1 MSSVQVPAAPLP
13 AVESARTLPGVR
25 VGPNNPR
32 RYARE
37 ARSGDRRGPCS
48 PSPPSRSAWPG
59 TCSTIFWFESFWL
72 CNLSLGLVGLGLLSR
87 SRLPV
92 NVGFVWLLPGTLA
105 WASEAAFLGG
115 SFAPT
120 SYLVHLAGTALAAF
134 GVARLGVHRR
144 TELAALAFLC
154 TVLLL
159 ARCLPASANV
169 NCAFRARSGWSL
181 LPEERGALLRMRRAA
196 CARDQHCFRR
206 GSPDASSKAPERARR
221 LGRRLQ
227 FGERSRLRGGSRAA
241 VNPARLGGRCRVE
254 SATCCRGSRTWSRA
268 PQRRR
273 APPSRAGPRILLE
286 PVGAEVER
294 ASPSSLYRNRR
305 RTVRID
311 RGRSTRRSSDAAFA
325 RL

>member
-1 MSSVQVPAAPLP
+1 VKRAQEIAAGLFSLSTVALNVVWHVQHG
-13 AVESARTLPGVR
+13 R
-25 VGPNNPR
+25 
-32 RYARE
+32 
-37 ARSGDRRGPCS
+37 
-48 PSPPSRSAWPG
+48 
-59 TCSTIFWFESFWL
+59 WFESFWL

-169 NCAFRARSGWSL
+169 NCAFGARSGWSL
-181 LPEERGALLRMRRAA
+181 LPEDAALFFGCGALLALVT
-196 CARDQHCFRR
+196 
-206 GSPDASSKAPERARR
+206 SILSTWLARR
-221 LGRRLQ
+221 LIRRPSAHGAPNGA
-227 FGERSRLRGGSRAA
+227 FGS
-241 VNPARLGGRCRVE
+241 E
-254 SATCCRGSRTWSRA
+254 SVPVYGAGL
-268 PQRRR
+268 
-273 APPSRAGPRILLE
+273 APP
-286 PVGAEVER
+286 
-294 ASPSSLYRNRR
+294 
-305 RTVRID
+305 
-311 RGRSTRRSSDAAFA
+311 
-325 RL
+325 